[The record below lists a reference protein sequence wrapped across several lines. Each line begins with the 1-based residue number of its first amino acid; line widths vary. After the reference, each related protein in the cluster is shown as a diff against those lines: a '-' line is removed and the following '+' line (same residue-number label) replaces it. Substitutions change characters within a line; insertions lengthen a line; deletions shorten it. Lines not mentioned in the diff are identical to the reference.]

1 MFYYLNPLVTIISVL
16 VVQIL
21 GYLIFYKKG
30 IKRWR
35 YALFALVF
43 FLFLIVF
50 PSVFVSKLCPIDEL
64 SGSRCGMVDLGI
76 YLFFWFIG
84 IGGMLVIH
92 LLFWASN
99 KFFCTNKG

>member
-1 MFYYLNPLVTIISVL
+1 MFYYLNPLVTIILVL

-30 IKRWR
+30 GKQWR
-35 YALFALVF
+35 YVLFALVF
-43 FLFLIVF
+43 FLFLIVL
-50 PSVFVSKLCPIDEL
+50 PSVFVSKLYPIDEF
-64 SGSRCGMVDLGI
+64 SSSRCGMVDLGV

-92 LLFWASN
+92 LLFLALN
-99 KFFCTNKG
+99 KFFYSKKG